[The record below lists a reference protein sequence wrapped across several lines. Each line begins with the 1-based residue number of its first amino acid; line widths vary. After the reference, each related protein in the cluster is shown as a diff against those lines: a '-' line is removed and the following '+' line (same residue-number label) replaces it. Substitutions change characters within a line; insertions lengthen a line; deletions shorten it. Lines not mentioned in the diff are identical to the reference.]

1 MRSTVSVFFF
11 KIRVRLNPILPR
23 FHGPDAGSLFQFSA
37 HQRQAGHDAHSF
49 SARRGASRPTGPAYH
64 RGLVLFSYN
73 RPPGGFLIGR
83 PADFFKKYGPEGTP
97 SGLSLSKNLCREE
110 TAQVGAGELEG
121 AAARLEWDRMPWMPC
136 TARRSASAA
145 RTFPPRGGGKVLAF
159 LQAAGK
165 VFGLFRQ
172 PAPGGHSLRAV
183 CP

>member
-49 SARRGASRPTGPAYH
+49 SARRARLAPQAQHITG
-64 RGLVLFSYN
+64 GLSFSCT
-73 RPPGGFLIGR
+73 IGR

-121 AAARLEWDRMPWMPC
+121 AATRLEWDRMP
-136 TARRSASAA
+136 
-145 RTFPPRGGGKVLAF
+145 
-159 LQAAGK
+159 
-165 VFGLFRQ
+165 
-172 PAPGGHSLRAV
+172 
-183 CP
+183 